1 MTDGTGTTRGA
12 QVGNGHGWA
21 GLHTVPAAGART
33 GPGPADPLP
42 NCNTDD
48 RVTAAPGGLATSDC
62 PHMDGSLKLCLL
74 DSLL

>member
-33 GPGPADPLP
+33 GPGPADPQP
-42 NCNTDD
+42 DDHADD
-48 RVTAAPGGLATSDC
+48 RVTASPYGLATSDC